1 MVPIL
6 ERKFDAKAGAT
17 SGYLQ
22 KNPDAILTF
31 YFFAWELDSTQK
43 PTWTAKYTQ
52 TADFSA

>member
-6 ERKFDAKAGAT
+6 ERKFVAKAGAT